1 MKLTYKELEIEL
13 ELAGLL
19 AVEEL
24 VLTQGLNC
32 HAGLTLKILIEEEQR
47 DELVTMSSDAGVTV
61 RELEKTNGQVVF
73 RGKLETVSARREN
86 GLFYLYLEAWS
97 YTMDWDRVKKSRS
110 FQNGALTYMEVVQRV
125 LSGYGQSGVTDHATG
140 GACIPE
146 FLLQYE
152 ESDWVFLRRL
162 ASHFGTYLLADAT
175 DACGKVYF
183 GIPEISYGTVLDR
196 QDYTMEKD
204 MLHYARVLEKEGVL
218 SQEASCWNVM
228 VRFFLR
234 MGETLTFNGIE
245 AVVTAMRL
253 HTEKGELVYSYVL
266 ARRAGIRREKEK
278 NPGIFG
284 MSIPATVMERSGNR
298 IRVHFEIDPEYE
310 ASEKTKYFTYAIE
323 SSSFY
328 CMPEEGSQVHIYFP
342 DHDEQGAVAVHAIR
356 SGEGASGS
364 CSTPENKRFSDPSGS
379 AMDMTPASLQFAP
392 DAGGASASSGGRRF
406 SVPDRHGY
414 KAEDADGDGVG

>member
-1 MKLTYKELEIEL
+1 
-13 ELAGLL
+13 
-19 AVEEL
+19 
-24 VLTQGLNC
+24 
-32 HAGLTLKILIEEEQR
+32 
-47 DELVTMSSDAGVTV
+47 
-61 RELEKTNGQVVF
+61 
-73 RGKLETVSARREN
+73 
-86 GLFYLYLEAWS
+86 
-97 YTMDWDRVKKSRS
+97 
-110 FQNGALTYMEVVQRV
+110 
-125 LSGYGQSGVTDHATG
+125 
-140 GACIPE
+140 
-146 FLLQYE
+146 
-152 ESDWVFLRRL
+152 
-162 ASHFGTYLLADAT
+162 
-175 DACGKVYF
+175 
-183 GIPEISYGTVLDR
+183 
-196 QDYTMEKD
+196 

-218 SQEASCWNVM
+218 SQEASCWNVT

-234 MGETLTFNGIE
+234 MWETLTFNGFE

-392 DAGGASASSGGRRF
+392 DAGGATVLHLEGGGFLSLTGMDINCLLYTSPSPR
-406 SVPDRHGY
+406 D
-414 KAEDADGDGVG
+414 

>member
-152 ESDWVFLRRL
+152 ESDWVFC
-162 ASHFGTYLLADAT
+162 AVWQAT
-175 DACGKVYF
+175 
-183 GIPEISYGTVLDR
+183 
-196 QDYTMEKD
+196 
-204 MLHYARVLEKEGVL
+204 LEHT
-218 SQEASCWNVM
+218 
-228 VRFFLR
+228 FLR
-234 MGETLTFNGIE
+234 MP
-245 AVVTAMRL
+245 R
-253 HTEKGELVYSYVL
+253 
-266 ARRAGIRREKEK
+266 
-278 NPGIFG
+278 
-284 MSIPATVMERSGNR
+284 
-298 IRVHFEIDPEYE
+298 
-310 ASEKTKYFTYAIE
+310 
-323 SSSFY
+323 
-328 CMPEEGSQVHIYFP
+328 
-342 DHDEQGAVAVHAIR
+342 
-356 SGEGASGS
+356 
-364 CSTPENKRFSDPSGS
+364 
-379 AMDMTPASLQFAP
+379 TPAERCILASRRSLMAQFLTGRATRWRRICSIMRACWKRRVCFP
-392 DAGGASASSGGRRF
+392 RRLPAGM
-406 SVPDRHGY
+406 
-414 KAEDADGDGVG
+414 

>member
-110 FQNGALTYMEVVQRV
+110 FQNGALTYMEVAQRV

-356 SGEGASGS
+356 SGEL
-364 CSTPENKRFSDPSGS
+364 
-379 AMDMTPASLQFAP
+379 SLI
-392 DAGGASASSGGRRF
+392 
-406 SVPDRHGY
+406 HI
-414 KAEDADGDGVG
+414 

>member
-32 HAGLTLKILIEEEQR
+32 HAGLTLKILSEEEQR

-175 DACGKVYF
+175 DACGKGDF
-183 GIPEISYGTVLDR
+183 P
-196 QDYTMEKD
+196 
-204 MLHYARVLEKEGVL
+204 HFPAR
-218 SQEASCWNVM
+218 AH
-228 VRFFLR
+228 
-234 MGETLTFNGIE
+234 NG
-245 AVVTAMRL
+245 A
-253 HTEKGELVYSYVL
+253 YPS
-266 ARRAGIRREKEK
+266 
-278 NPGIFG
+278 P
-284 MSIPATVMERSGNR
+284 
-298 IRVHFEIDPEYE
+298 
-310 ASEKTKYFTYAIE
+310 
-323 SSSFY
+323 
-328 CMPEEGSQVHIYFP
+328 
-342 DHDEQGAVAVHAIR
+342 
-356 SGEGASGS
+356 S
-364 CSTPENKRFSDPSGS
+364 CSPAGQELCHKRSPGRQNTPFRRRPWH
-379 AMDMTPASLQFAP
+379 PQ
-392 DAGGASASSGGRRF
+392 AGMF
-406 SVPDRHGY
+406 
-414 KAEDADGDGVG
+414 